1 MGDPMG
7 LDDLRRRSRELLL
20 EVLRSVAERRRVA
33 VAAAGEKLRLG
44 MPLEDPE
51 VEASLWDASIAE
63 ASRNDMDERS
73 AGRIAW
79 TLIRDS
85 LMVQGALREEPAYPP
100 GALEEDVVRLDL
112 DLWEP
117 LVELDAEGAARKGGR
132 ASTLEESESE
142 LAAALGV
149 DPGSLVSF
157 PSWRDSVWAVLRATA
172 EGVGVIMYE
181 PVHPWL
187 ASAVWSAGGRPY
199 RVHRDVDDCWRLRPP
214 DVSRRGWIL
223 MFEDPDY
230 VTGVAHGQEEFSE
243 LSEFS
248 GSAHMP
254 LVHLGLC
261 GPLSLRGPA
270 WSPGPVAVSIGGI
283 GCAMGSLD
291 VGISWVIAPGISGRI
306 RRLRDAAGA
315 LPRPRDVSSTSRAL
329 SSGAIDRARAA
340 VSERLEYVRSM
351 LSGRIRYCEPSSG
364 PHLFAVGPRQPAWKS
379 GVAVA
384 RGVAFGAYPDGFRV
398 NFMVDEESLSLGLG
412 RLILS
417 MLPG

>member
-1 MGDPMG
+1 MG

-20 EVLRSVAERRRVA
+20 DVLRSVAERRRVA
-33 VAAAGEKLRLG
+33 AALAEEKLRLG

-51 VEASLWDASIAE
+51 VEASLWDASMSE
-63 ASRNDMDERS
+63 ASRNDVDERS

-79 TLIRDS
+79 ALIRDS

-117 LVELDAEGAARKGGR
+117 LVELDGERGAR
-132 ASTLEESESE
+132 AGDGAPALEEAESE

-157 PSWRDSVWAVLRATA
+157 PSWRDSVWAVLRAMA

-199 RVHRDVDDCWRLRPP
+199 RVHRDVDGCWRLRPP
-214 DVSRRGWIL
+214 EVSRRGWIL

-230 VTGVAHGQEEFSE
+230 VTGIAHGQGELSE

-248 GSAHMP
+248 DSRQMP

-261 GPLSLRGPA
+261 SSLSPRGAAWNPGPA
-270 WSPGPVAVSIGGI
+270 AVGIGGV

-291 VGISWVIAPGISGRI
+291 AGISWVIAPGISGRI

-315 LPRPRDVSSTSRAL
+315 LPRPRDVSSTSIL
-329 SSGAIDRARAA
+329 ISSGAIDRARAA
-340 VSERLEYVRSM
+340 VSDRLDYVRSM

-398 NFMVDEESLSLGLG
+398 NFMVDEESLRLGLG

-417 MLPG
+417 TLPR